1 MATDDLTA
9 RKTAQRIGGR
19 YELTGRIGRGAMG
32 VVYQARDE
40 IMRRDVALKVLT
52 ADLED
57 DPEIRTR
64 FLREAQAAAGLS
76 HPNVI
81 TIFDV
86 GEENER
92 FYIVMEL
99 LRGMVLKSFL
109 KQPESARL
117 GRKIHLMM
125 QLCAGLSA
133 AHHASIYHRDI
144 KPGNIFVRSDGL
156 LKIVDFGVARL
167 ATSNMTAAGFVVGT
181 PDYMSPEQ
189 ARGEE
194 IDGRS
199 DIFSAGGVF
208 YFMLTGRKPFSA
220 TALPTLFHQIQSED
234 PQPIEGDV
242 PPELAAVVMKALSKN
257 RETRYRS
264 CQELLA
270 DLQLVTH
277 LYPFEALDT
286 AAMHLVPDPVPS
298 ESTAP
303 NATSGERPGP
313 ASGAAAAAA
322 ASTDDT
328 MDLAPRGATEGTDDT
343 VSLDAQTWG
352 AKIKAGIDAAIAGV
366 AARWTRMSAP
376 VAARQSSTRKR

>member
-9 RKTAQRIGGR
+9 RKTPQRIGGR

-57 DPEIRTR
+57 DPEIKTR

-109 KQPESARL
+109 KQPEAARL

-133 AHHASIYHRDI
+133 AHNASIYHRDI
-144 KPGNIFVRSDGL
+144 KPGNIFVRTDGL

-242 PPELAAVVMKALSKN
+242 PPELTAVVMKALSKN
-257 RETRYRS
+257 RETRYQS
-264 CQELLA
+264 CLELLA

-298 ESTAP
+298 ESAAP
-303 NATSGERPGP
+303 SP
-313 ASGAAAAAA
+313 AAESRQGSASRAAAAAP
-322 ASTDDT
+322 STDDT
-328 MDLAPRGATEGTDDT
+328 MDQAPPGAPDATDDT
-343 VSLDAQTWG
+343 VSLETQTWS
-352 AKIKAGIDAAIAGV
+352 AKLKAGIDAAIAGV
-366 AARWTRMSAP
+366 AARWTRTSAP
-376 VAARQSSTRKR
+376 VAARQTSARKR

>member
-1 MATDDLTA
+1 MAVDERVVRRSA
-9 RKTAQRIGGR
+9 PQRIGR
-19 YELTGRIGRGAMG
+19 YELTARIGRGAMG
-32 VVYQARDE
+32 VVYQARDAV
-40 IMRRDVALKVLT
+40 MRRDVALKVLT

-76 HPNVI
+76 HPNII

-86 GEENER
+86 GEEHER
-92 FYIVMEL
+92 FFIVMEL
-99 LRGMVLKSFL
+99 LRGMVLKTFL
-109 KQPESARL
+109 KQPEAARL

-125 QLCAGLSA
+125 QLCAGLGA
-133 AHHASIYHRDI
+133 AHQASIYHRDI
-144 KPGNIFVRSDGL
+144 KPGNIFVRADGL

-167 ATSNMTAAGFVVGT
+167 GTSNMTASGFVVGT

-208 YFMLTGRKPFSA
+208 YFMLTGRKPFAA

-234 PQPIEGDV
+234 PLPIDGDV
-242 PPELAAVVMKALSKN
+242 PPELAAVVMKALAKN
-257 RETRYRS
+257 RDARYQN

-277 LYPFEALDT
+277 LYPLEAMDT
-286 AAMHLVPDPVPS
+286 AAMQLAPETIGGTAAIRGDNGVAVADAVAGVP
-298 ESTAP
+298 
-303 NATSGERPGP
+303 
-313 ASGAAAAAA
+313 
-322 ASTDDT
+322 STDDT
-328 MDLAPRGATEGTDDT
+328 VDFAVSGDATDQT
-343 VSLDAQTWG
+343 VSLDPPTWG
-352 AKIKAGIDAAIAGV
+352 ARVKAGIHAAITGLTP
-366 AARWTRMSAP
+366 RWMRPAAP
-376 VAARQSSTRKR
+376 VATRRSSTRKR